1 MGTTSTES
9 QSLTLETL
17 DIISPQHYEANGYP
31 HPEWTYLRKH
41 APVYWY
47 DRPNV
52 DPFWAITRH
61 ADIVQISKQPKQFL
75 NGPRLLVLPKSEY
88 IEGGDNLFRH
98 LLNMDPPEHAKYRDL
113 VNRRFTPRAVRSLE
127 NEVQEITNE
136 VMDELAATHRNGDS
150 TIECD
155 FVTDVSAKVP
165 LDVIAAL
172 LGVPKQDR
180 AQLFRWT
187 NETIGSGDP
196 EFNQGGSP
204 QETLQRAREGLF
216 NYFTNLVEERR
227 KEPKDDL
234 TSALGAA
241 QLDGQPLPIFEMLS
255 YFLLLVVAGNETTR
269 NATSGG
275 VQALIDNPDQW
286 KMLQNDQT
294 LLRPAIEEVVRWI
307 SPVIQF
313 ARTASEDYV
322 LRGKTIKKGDSLAL
336 YYPSANRDEDVFE
349 QPFKFDITR
358 NPNPHIAFG
367 IGEHFCLGANIAR
380 LELEVI
386 FRELMKRVERI
397 ESTGPVERLRSSFVG
412 GIKHMPVRMK
422 LRPRAS

>member
-1 MGTTSTES
+1 MES
-9 QSLTLETL
+9 PNIENLKLDELE
-17 DIISPQHYEANGYP
+17 IVAGPHFEQHGYP
-31 HPEWTYLRKH
+31 HAEWTYLRKH

-47 DRPNV
+47 NRPNV
-52 DPFWAITRH
+52 DPFWAITKH
-61 ADIVQISKQPKQFL
+61 ADIVEIARQPKLFL
-75 NGPRLLVLPKSEY
+75 NGPRLLVATKDTY
-88 IEGGDNLFRH
+88 IEGGDMLFRH

-113 VNRRFTPRAVRSLE
+113 VNRRFTPRAARSLE
-127 NEVQEITNE
+127 SEMQEIASE
-136 VMDELAATHRNGDS
+136 VMNELIETHRNGGS
-150 TIECD
+150 MIECD

-172 LGVPKQDR
+172 LGVPKSDR
-180 AQLFRWT
+180 AQLFQWT
-187 NETIGSGDP
+187 NETIGSQDP
-196 EFNQGGSP
+196 EFSKGASAT
-204 QETLQRAREGLF
+204 ETLQRAREGLF
-216 NYFTNLVEERR
+216 TYFSSLVEERR
-227 KEPKDDL
+227 KNPKDDL

-241 QLDGQPLPIFEMLS
+241 QLDGQPLPLFEMLS

-286 KMLQNDQT
+286 RMLQNDPK
-294 LLRPAIEEVVRWI
+294 LLRPAIEEIVRWI

-313 ARTASEDYV
+313 ARTATEDYQ
-322 LRGKTIKKGDSLAL
+322 LRGQTIKKGDSLAL

-349 QPFKFDITR
+349 EPFKFDITR
-358 NPNPHIAFG
+358 DPNPHIAFG

-386 FRELMKRVERI
+386 FRELMKRVEYI
-397 ESTGPVERLRSSFVG
+397 ESTGPLQRLRSGFVG

-422 LRPRAS
+422 LRPHLS

>member
-1 MGTTSTES
+1 METPNTES
-9 QSLTLETL
+9 LRLETL
-17 DIISPQHYEANGYP
+17 EIVAGPHYEENGYP
-31 HPEWTYLRKH
+31 HPEWTYLRKN

-47 DRPNV
+47 DRANV
-52 DPFWAITRH
+52 DPFWAITKH
-61 ADIVQISKQPKQFL
+61 ADIVEISRQPKIFL
-75 NGPRLLVLPKSEY
+75 NGPRLLVTTKDQYL
-88 IEGGDNLFRH
+88 EGGDMLFRH

-127 NEVQEITNE
+127 QEVQEITNE
-136 VMDELAATHRNGDS
+136 AMDDLVATHRNGGS

-155 FVTDVSAKVP
+155 FVTDISAKVP

-172 LGVPKQDR
+172 LGVPKEDR

-196 EFNQGGSP
+196 EFNQGATP

-216 NYFTNLVEERR
+216 TYFSNLVEQRR
-227 KEPKDDL
+227 KEPKEDL
-234 TSALGAA
+234 TSVLGAA

-275 VQALIDNPDQW
+275 VQALVDNPEQW
-286 KMLQNDQT
+286 KMLQNDPA
-294 LLRPAIEEVVRWI
+294 LLRPAIEEIVRWI

-313 ARTASEDYV
+313 ARTASEDYT
-322 LRGKTIKKGDSLAL
+322 LRGQTIKKGDSVAL
-336 YYPSANRDEDVFE
+336 FYPSGNRDEDVFE

-386 FRELMKRVERI
+386 FRELMKRVESI
-397 ESTGPVERLRSSFVG
+397 ESAGPVERLRSGFVG

-422 LRPRAS
+422 LRPRAI